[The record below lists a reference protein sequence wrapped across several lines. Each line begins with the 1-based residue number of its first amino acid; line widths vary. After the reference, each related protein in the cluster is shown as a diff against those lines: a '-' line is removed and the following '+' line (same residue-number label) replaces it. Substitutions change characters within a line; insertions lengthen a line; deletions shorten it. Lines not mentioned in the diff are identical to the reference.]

1 MSDSARTIST
11 VRTRFDIT
19 PGLGVTGAG
28 QGIQAAF
35 DIDDHD
41 GAGWDELLAKARTS
55 HAFAYGAPAWVQVQG
70 WRFAGAPDNDD
81 LNMPFSISVPVIQ

>member
-1 MSDSARTIST
+1 MSDSSEDDLHRQDE
-11 VRTRFDIT
+11 FDIT

-55 HAFAYGAPAWVQVQG
+55 HAFAYGALLGYKCKV
-70 WRFAGAPDNDD
+70 GALLDPDNDD